1 MKLVKNFFVEED
13 LKIILAW
20 LGIDYKKA
28 MKNRIILSCFFAF
41 ITLFLGIY
49 FKNVYI
55 GVASMFVGF
64 GYYKYQYFSVKKRK
78 KKQIALKRRMFPSFV
93 KKILILIRTNNVYTS
108 LIKMV
113 DYTDEPI
120 KKYLLELIEDI
131 KDDKSM
137 TPFNKFASKMEFIE
151 AYQIMAMLYTFSEHA
166 MSKKHLVSLETMIS
180 HLYDNEIDEVI
191 ENKKRML
198 WIYPNFCIVAMLI
211 LVFTLAVFMF
221 VSIMGEV
228 NLG

>member
-1 MKLVKNFFVEED
+1 MKLVKNFFIEED
-13 LKIILAW
+13 LKVILAW

-55 GVASMFVGF
+55 GVASIFVGF

-120 KKYLLELIEDI
+120 KKYLLELIDDI
-131 KDDKSM
+131 KEDKSM

>member
-55 GVASMFVGF
+55 GVASIFVGF

>member
-1 MKLVKNFFVEED
+1 M
-13 LKIILAW
+13 
-20 LGIDYKKA
+20 
-28 MKNRIILSCFFAF
+28 
-41 ITLFLGIY
+41 
-49 FKNVYI
+49 VY
-55 GVASMFVGF
+55 
-64 GYYKYQYFSVKKRK
+64 
-78 KKQIALKRRMFPSFV
+78 
-93 KKILILIRTNNVYTS
+93 
-108 LIKMV
+108 
-113 DYTDEPI
+113 YTDEQI
-120 KKYLLELIEDI
+120 KKYLLELIDDI

>member
-1 MKLVKNFFVEED
+1 MKLVKNFFIEED

-55 GVASMFVGF
+55 CVASIFVGF

-120 KKYLLELIEDI
+120 KKYLLELIDDI
-131 KDDKSM
+131 KEDKSM